1 MNKPKPVKGIVFF
14 LAIFLMQCVKKEQS
28 EPIQGKASY
37 STYHQEALSFCQK
50 KGMSTHFY
58 YLLDLRIPS
67 GKNRFFVYDFA
78 KDSVTYTQLVTHGS
92 CDIFTPNSQQWEKAQ
107 FDTRVNSHCSMLGKY
122 KIGRRDTSSWGI
134 KIKYWLHGLESSNAT
149 AVERVVVLHSW
160 NAISDAEIHP
170 EESPLSW
177 GCPAVS
183 NNFMRI
189 LDAQLQGES
198 KPVLLRIVGN

>member
-92 CDIFTPNSQQWEKAQ
+92 CDIFTPNPQQWEKAQ

-160 NAISDAEIHP
+160 NAVSDAEIHP
-170 EESPLSW
+170 EVSPLSW

-198 KPVLLRIVGN
+198 KSVLLWIIGN

>member
-92 CDIFTPNSQQWEKAQ
+92 CDIFTPNPQQWEKAQ

-160 NAISDAEIHP
+160 NAVSDAEIHP
-170 EESPLSW
+170 EVSPLSW

-198 KPVLLRIVGN
+198 KPVLLWIIGN